1 MMMKCMVCGEKFDE
15 SVKKCPVCGV
25 GPENFVPVEEQKSE
39 FKADTDE
46 HFVLLGGGPG
56 SHYAAAAIRERNA
69 TAKITIVTDEK
80 ELPYNRPMLTKAL
93 LADFS
98 DNQFAIE
105 GPEWYADNNVEV
117 ALGSRVVSIDV
128 ENKKV
133 ICENTEIGY
142 DKLIYALGARCF
154 VPPIKGA
161 DQAHVVSIRNIAD
174 AEKTKAVLA
183 ERKVEKAVVIG
194 GGVMGLEAA
203 WELKLGGYDVT
214 VLEGA
219 PGLLPKQLD
228 NEASML
234 VEQICNKE
242 GVNIVTGAG
251 VAEITEDAVLLSDG
265 RKFEAG
271 LVIVSTGMR
280 PNVAIAQEAGI
291 KVDRLVVVDSNMK
304 TNIEGVYAC
313 GDCTEFNGQQQ
324 AFWAQAVETGKV
336 AGACA
341 AGDSVEFQAL
351 GSSLVINAMNTS
363 IFALGENG
371 KDPEKVYR
379 SIEVKDVKNGKYE
392 KYYFVNF
399 RLAGVI
405 LIGDTSKMVEMTKGI
420 AEGMT
425 YGYFIN
431 NVF

>member
-25 GPENFVPVEEQKSE
+25 GPENFVPVEVKATE
-39 FKADTDE
+39 FKKDTDE

-69 TAKITIVTDEK
+69 TAKITIVTDENA
-80 ELPYNRPMLTKAL
+80 LPYNRPMLTKAL
-93 LADFS
+93 LSDFA
-98 DNQFAIE
+98 DNQFAVE
-105 GPEWYADNNVEV
+105 GPEWYEGKNVEV
-117 ALGSRVVSIDV
+117 ALNTRVVSIDI

-133 ICENTEIGY
+133 VCENTEIPY
-142 DKLIYALGARCF
+142 DKLVYALGARCF

-161 DQAHVVSIRNIAD
+161 DQDHVVSIRNIAD
-174 AEKTKAVLA
+174 AEKTKKILA
-183 ERKVEKAVVIG
+183 DRGVEKAVVIG

-228 NEASML
+228 NEASIM
-234 VEQICNKE
+234 VEALCKQA

-251 VAEITEDAVLLSDG
+251 VAEIAEDAVILSDG

-271 LVIVSTGMR
+271 LVIMSTGMR

-291 KVDRLVVVDSNMK
+291 KVDRLIVVDKNMK
-304 TNIEGVYAC
+304 TNIDDVYAC

-324 AFWAQAVETGKV
+324 AFWAQAMEAGKI

-341 AGDSVEFQAL
+341 AGDSVEFEAL

-371 KDPEKVYR
+371 KDPEKVYK
-379 SIEVKDVKNGKYE
+379 SIEVKDAKNGKYE
-392 KYYFVNF
+392 KFYFVNF

-405 LIGDTSKMVEMTKGI
+405 LIGDTSKMLEMTKGI